1 MPAYF
6 LDASALVKAYTHE
19 PGSRWV
25 RQVLGRSAT
34 RAFISPLSGA
44 EVLAAIARKERLGE
58 LDLATRER
66 VAAAFRKDYRRRF
79 AHTALTASVI
89 EKAMALVLSH
99 PLRGYDAVP
108 QCFPANLSVLE
119 YGLNGAPNTTSPQL
133 FSIGFGLPFVAFAR
147 RYLPHRNCSLFLQV
161 LRCFNSLRC
170 R

>member
-58 LDLATRER
+58 LDLATRDR

-89 EKAMALVLSH
+89 EKAMTLVLGH
-99 PLRGYDAVP
+99 PLRGYDAV
-108 QCFPANLSVLE
+108 QLASALLLSPV
-119 YGLNGAPNTTSPQL
+119 SPQL
-133 FSIGFGLPFVAFAR
+133 RSLLFVSADSALLRVARQMGLATENP
-147 RYLPHRNCSLFLQV
+147 LDHP
-161 LRCFNSLRC
+161 
-170 R
+170 

>member
-89 EKAMALVLSH
+89 EKAMALVLGH
-99 PLRGYDAVP
+99 PLRGYDAV
-108 QCFPANLSVLE
+108 QLASALLLPAVSSQLRSLLFVSADSALLRIARQM
-119 YGLNGAPNTTSPQL
+119 GLATENPLDHP
-133 FSIGFGLPFVAFAR
+133 
-147 RYLPHRNCSLFLQV
+147 
-161 LRCFNSLRC
+161 
-170 R
+170 

>member
-44 EVLAAIARKERLGE
+44 EVLAAIARKERLEE

-89 EKAMALVLSH
+89 EKAMTLVLGH
-99 PLRGYDAVP
+99 PLRGYDAVQLASALLLPAASSQLRSLLFVSADSALLRVARQMGLATENP
-108 QCFPANLSVLE
+108 QDHP
-119 YGLNGAPNTTSPQL
+119 
-133 FSIGFGLPFVAFAR
+133 
-147 RYLPHRNCSLFLQV
+147 
-161 LRCFNSLRC
+161 
-170 R
+170 

>member
-89 EKAMALVLSH
+89 EKAMALVLGH
-99 PLRGYDAVP
+99 PLRGYDAV
-108 QCFPANLSVLE
+108 QLASALLLPAASSQLRSLLFVSADSALLRVARQM
-119 YGLNGAPNTTSPQL
+119 GLATENPLDHP
-133 FSIGFGLPFVAFAR
+133 
-147 RYLPHRNCSLFLQV
+147 
-161 LRCFNSLRC
+161 
-170 R
+170 

>member
-58 LDLATRER
+58 LDLATRDR

-89 EKAMALVLSH
+89 EKAMTLVLGH
-99 PLRGYDAVP
+99 PLRGYDAV
-108 QCFPANLSVLE
+108 QLASALLLPAASSQLRSLLFVSADSALLRVARQM
-119 YGLNGAPNTTSPQL
+119 GLAPENPL
-133 FSIGFGLPFVAFAR
+133 DHP
-147 RYLPHRNCSLFLQV
+147 
-161 LRCFNSLRC
+161 
-170 R
+170 

>member
-89 EKAMALVLSH
+89 EKAMTLVLGH
-99 PLRGYDAVP
+99 PLRGYDAV
-108 QCFPANLSVLE
+108 QLASALLLPAVSSQLRSLLFVSADSALLRVARQM
-119 YGLNGAPNTTSPQL
+119 GLATENPLDHP
-133 FSIGFGLPFVAFAR
+133 
-147 RYLPHRNCSLFLQV
+147 
-161 LRCFNSLRC
+161 
-170 R
+170 

>member
-89 EKAMALVLSH
+89 EKAMALVLGH
-99 PLRGYDAVP
+99 PLRGYDAV
-108 QCFPANLSVLE
+108 QLASALLLPAAS
-119 YGLNGAPNTTSPQL
+119 SQL
-133 FSIGFGLPFVAFAR
+133 RSLLFVSADSALLRVAR
-147 RYLPHRNCSLFLQV
+147 RMGLATENPLDHP
-161 LRCFNSLRC
+161 
-170 R
+170 

>member
-44 EVLAAIARKERLGE
+44 EVLAAIARKERLEE
-58 LDLATRER
+58 LDLATRDR

-89 EKAMALVLSH
+89 EKAMTLVLGH
-99 PLRGYDAVP
+99 PLRGYDAV
-108 QCFPANLSVLE
+108 
-119 YGLNGAPNTTSPQL
+119 QL
-133 FSIGFGLPFVAFAR
+133 ASA
-147 RYLPHRNCSLFLQV
+147 LFLPAASSQ
-161 LRCFNSLRC
+161 LRSLLFVSADSALLRVA
-170 R
+170 RQMGLATENPLDHP

>member
-58 LDLATRER
+58 LDLATRDR

-89 EKAMALVLSH
+89 EKAMTLVLGH
-99 PLRGYDAVP
+99 PLRGYDAV
-108 QCFPANLSVLE
+108 QLASALLLPAASSQLRSLLFVSADSALLRVARQM
-119 YGLNGAPNTTSPQL
+119 GLATENPLDHP
-133 FSIGFGLPFVAFAR
+133 
-147 RYLPHRNCSLFLQV
+147 
-161 LRCFNSLRC
+161 
-170 R
+170 

>member
-58 LDLATRER
+58 LDLATRDR

-89 EKAMALVLSH
+89 EKAMALVLGH
-99 PLRGYDAVP
+99 PLRGYDAV
-108 QCFPANLSVLE
+108 QLASALLLPAASSQLRSLLFVSADSALLRVARQM
-119 YGLNGAPNTTSPQL
+119 GLATENPLDHP
-133 FSIGFGLPFVAFAR
+133 
-147 RYLPHRNCSLFLQV
+147 
-161 LRCFNSLRC
+161 
-170 R
+170 

>member
-89 EKAMALVLSH
+89 EKAMALVLGH
-99 PLRGYDAVP
+99 PLRGYDAV
-108 QCFPANLSVLE
+108 QLASALLLPAASSQLRSLLFVSADSALLRIARQM
-119 YGLNGAPNTTSPQL
+119 GLATENPLDHP
-133 FSIGFGLPFVAFAR
+133 
-147 RYLPHRNCSLFLQV
+147 
-161 LRCFNSLRC
+161 
-170 R
+170 

>member
-44 EVLAAIARKERLGE
+44 EVLAAIARKERLEE
-58 LDLATRER
+58 LDLATRDR

-89 EKAMALVLSH
+89 EKAMTLVLGH
-99 PLRGYDAVP
+99 PLRGYDAV
-108 QCFPANLSVLE
+108 QLASALLLPAVSSQLRSLLFVSADSALLRVARQM
-119 YGLNGAPNTTSPQL
+119 GLATENPLDHP
-133 FSIGFGLPFVAFAR
+133 
-147 RYLPHRNCSLFLQV
+147 
-161 LRCFNSLRC
+161 
-170 R
+170 

>member
-58 LDLATRER
+58 LDLATRDR

-89 EKAMALVLSH
+89 EKAMALVLGH
-99 PLRGYDAVP
+99 PLRGYDAV
-108 QCFPANLSVLE
+108 QLASALLLSPV
-119 YGLNGAPNTTSPQL
+119 SPQL
-133 FSIGFGLPFVAFAR
+133 RSLLFVSADSALLRVAR
-147 RYLPHRNCSLFLQV
+147 RMGLATENPLDHP
-161 LRCFNSLRC
+161 
-170 R
+170 

>member
-58 LDLATRER
+58 LDLATRDR

-89 EKAMALVLSH
+89 EKAMTLVLGH
-99 PLRGYDAVP
+99 PLRGYDAV
-108 QCFPANLSVLE
+108 QLASALLLPAAS
-119 YGLNGAPNTTSPQL
+119 SQL
-133 FSIGFGLPFVAFAR
+133 RSLLFVSADSALLRVAR
-147 RYLPHRNCSLFLQV
+147 RMGLATENPLDHP
-161 LRCFNSLRC
+161 
-170 R
+170 